1 MTVVVNPD
9 EFRSGSSLEF
19 CGNFLKLYLVVGV
32 GSNPFAVGAFDKE
45 AGDLEVHDDRHHRR
59 DCADGGEKR
68 LEAHFW
74 EEKLSEIH
82 GSNNQG
88 STSR

>member
-32 GSNPFAVGAFDKE
+32 GSDPFAVGGFDKE

-59 DCADGGEKR
+59 DRADGGEKR